1 MSEEIVPYRRKIYHV
16 GKANYVLLDEN
27 ATAEEYYVYAHRDGA
42 YSVLPCPPAPTI
54 KDQPISCQGMTPLG
68 GTQE

>member
-27 ATAEEYYVYAHRDGA
+27 ATAEEYYV
-42 YSVLPCPPAPTI
+42 
-54 KDQPISCQGMTPLG
+54 
-68 GTQE
+68 